1 MSEEAETKTEEAK
14 ADASEAKADASE
26 AKADASE
33 AKADASEAKADAS
46 EAKADASEAKSDA
59 ADGKASADAAAKPE
73 DAKTS
78 VQQSDDDGAVLDAKG
93 RERPRFLLAFPEH
106 PDLARLVAAFEA
118 GNYALVRDEA
128 EALAERAESPAVRD
142 AALELRRRIDPDPL
156 VKYLLALTAALLLF
170 LAYFAYHH

>member
-1 MSEEAETKTEEAK
+1 MSEETETKADEAAEPKAVAAAEAQGDAQAEATE
-14 ADASEAKADASE
+14 ADAPSA
-26 AKADASE
+26 
-33 AKADASEAKADAS
+33 
-46 EAKADASEAKSDA
+46 
-59 ADGKASADAAAKPE
+59 ADAAAKPSAADE
-73 DAKTS
+73 PKTS
-78 VQQSDDDGAVLDAKG
+78 VQQSDEDDAVLNAAG

-118 GNYALVRDEA
+118 GNYALVRAEA
-128 EALAERAESPAVRD
+128 EALAERAESSAVRD